1 MFFDIT
7 IARDANKAKERMDSK
22 SQHLKSALIS
32 IDSTMSAAARTLQE
46 AGRLPH
52 ACTRVHTLTRARAH
66 AHTQSKDRARS

>member
-22 SQHLKSALIS
+22 SHHLKTALIS

-52 ACTRVHTLTRARAH
+52 AQTRACAH
-66 AHTQSKDRARS
+66 AHTHKELARS